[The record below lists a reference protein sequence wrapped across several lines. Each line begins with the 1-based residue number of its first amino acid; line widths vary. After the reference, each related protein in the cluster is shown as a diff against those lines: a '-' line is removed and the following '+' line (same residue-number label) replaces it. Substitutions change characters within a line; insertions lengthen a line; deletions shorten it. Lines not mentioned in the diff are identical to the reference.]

1 MEHEVYEREMLTSEK
16 SMAGKRA
23 RYSVMLLLLSQGWT
37 PCIEARGNGDQTKKK
52 TLQVCSS
59 AKNGKKRKYSY
70 VPSAPCRPQQQE
82 MVGSSN
88 LKLPDVQHSPP
99 SVEAHSH
106 HYCSFRHQKL
116 PLQSAW
122 SFRT

>member
-59 AKNGKKRKYSY
+59 AKKKVLVRTKRSLQASTARNGGQFKLET
-70 VPSAPCRPQQQE
+70 AGRPAFSTISGGTLTPLLQ
-82 MVGSSN
+82 
-88 LKLPDVQHSPP
+88 LSPP
-99 SVEAHSH
+99 KTPTAV
-106 HYCSFRHQKL
+106 CMVL
-116 PLQSAW
+116 
-122 SFRT
+122 

>member
-1 MEHEVYEREMLTSEK
+1 
-16 SMAGKRA
+16 MAGKRA

-37 PCIEARGNGDQTKKK
+37 PCIEARGNGDQTPKKRPYK
-52 TLQVCSS
+52 CVLQQ
-59 AKNGKKRKYSY
+59 KRKYSY